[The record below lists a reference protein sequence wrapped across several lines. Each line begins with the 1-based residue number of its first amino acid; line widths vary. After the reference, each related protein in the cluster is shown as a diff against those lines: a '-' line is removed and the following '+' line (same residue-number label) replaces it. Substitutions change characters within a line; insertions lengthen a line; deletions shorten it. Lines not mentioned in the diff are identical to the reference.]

1 VRELVFPGAL
11 VEVAVGSGR
20 LILDQRRWMTPN
32 EQLKKLACRN
42 VSALALGLGVAIAPV
57 VPVRELPQ
65 AVTYKPIDL
74 SIWANRSMTDK
85 TPDDGKDGWP
95 DQGAK
100 CDAHGFPTGSQ
111 NFQGVPFEIAKGAKS
126 VVVLRNPGRP
136 GAADFPTEVTIPIG
150 SKAEGFYFLHSS
162 AFTAQNSIVGIY
174 QVQYAD
180 GSTLDVPLNSGI
192 NIHDWS
198 GESPGFAR
206 EKTTHSNV
214 AWTGSNEIFPII
226 QVFRMLW
233 VNPRPQAAVKAIR
246 FVSSGNATLV
256 LAGLTAV
263 LAQGQQDVTPAEIAK
278 ARASLSEAAKAV
290 DAGKLDEAEKLLLSS
305 VKDDPAL
312 TAARQALAD
321 LYERKGDEAAAF
333 KTYQD
338 WVAAGAATP
347 LPYNR
352 IGEILEKRKDFKGAL
367 DAYTKSLAVEWNQ
380 PPIIDAKSR
389 LQKMKP

>member
-162 AFTAQNSIVGIY
+162 AYTPTNDTVGIY
-174 QVQYAD
+174 QIQYAD
-180 GSTLDVPLNSGI
+180 GSTLDVPLTGGI

-206 EKTTHSNV
+206 EKTTRSNV

-226 QVFRMLW
+226 SVFRMLW
-233 VNPRPQAAVKAIR
+233 VNPKPQTAVKAIR

-263 LAQGQQDVTPAEIAK
+263 LAQGQQDVTPAQIAK

-290 DAGKLDEAEKLLLSS
+290 DAGKLDEAEKLLLSA